1 MIFLN
6 TYVEYV
12 PTVWYVLFEMK
23 LRPYYICSIIRLLL
37 QIRYSH
43 FYVHTFWVHGPQL
56 FLSGTHIFMFILSEC
71 MDPSS
76 FYQVLT
82 FLCSYFLS
90 AWTPALFIQ
99 GELVELICDMIYS
112 YEWSIRAFPSVSS
125 SITRC
130 LSYSIC
136 SFSVCKLLL
145 CLYIHG
151 SKTHNFIL

>member
-1 MIFLN
+1 MWWYGSLSVSRLN
-6 TYVEYV
+6 LAI
-12 PTVWYVLFEMK
+12 LFIK
-23 LRPYYICSIIRLLL
+23 WLRRLNDKNDLLKYICRVCSDSVVCFVWNEITSILYL
-37 QIRYSH
+37 
-43 FYVHTFWVHGPQL
+43 FYNQTA
-56 FLSGTHIFMFILSEC
+56 IAN
-71 MDPSS
+71 
-76 FYQVLT
+76 QVLT

-112 YEWSIRAFPSVSS
+112 YEWSFRAFPSVSS
-125 SITRC
+125 NITRC

-151 SKTHNFIL
+151 SKTHNFIKIYVDA